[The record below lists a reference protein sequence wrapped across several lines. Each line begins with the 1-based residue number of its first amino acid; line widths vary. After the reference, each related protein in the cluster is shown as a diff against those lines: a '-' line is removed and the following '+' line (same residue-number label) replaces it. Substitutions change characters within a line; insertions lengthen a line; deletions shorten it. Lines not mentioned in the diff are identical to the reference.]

1 MRALR
6 KIRRFS
12 ERRLSA
18 IGCQLSAKPPSADR
32 FVRIVRNL
40 VSSFI
45 AATLVAIADAPVRA
59 QFDAPGPIPTSAI
72 PEEQSDV
79 PIAPPAA
86 PEALLQAQPIEETTP
101 VWEADAANLDGC
113 QVIARIDNQIV
124 LACDVLWK
132 VNSMIEAYQA
142 RMPPDKRVPPEEMQK
157 TREQLMK
164 REIAALLD
172 RKLLYDE
179 FRRNVPQENMPRVEQ
194 ELLKP
199 FEEKEVPEL
208 MKQMDVDNQRDL
220 ERELA
225 RLGSSLADVRR
236 AFNENVI
243 ASEWVRSKVKINE
256 EVSPEEML
264 EYYKAHLAE
273 YEYPTQARWEELM
286 VRKDRFSDPQQ
297 AYVELANLGNEV
309 WQRGTQVAVQGPA
322 FAEIAKVRSDGF
334 TAKDGGVHDWTT
346 KGSLQSAEID
356 AALFTLQLGQM
367 SSIIDSGPAFH
378 IVRVLERKEAGRKP
392 FTEVQGDIRTALKE
406 QRMRAE
412 MSVYIA
418 KLRAD
423 ARIWT
428 AFTGN
433 VSADVLVGRKP
444 GESQRR

>member
-12 ERRLSA
+12 QGRLSA
-18 IGCQLSAKPPSADR
+18 IGFQLSAKPRSADR

-40 VSSFI
+40 LYSI
-45 AATLVAIADAPVRA
+45 LAATFVATAEVPARA

-72 PEEQSDV
+72 PDEQTGAPIV
-79 PIAPPAA
+79 PQTAPQN
-86 PEALLQAQPIEETTP
+86 LLQTQPIEETTP
-101 VWEADAANLDGC
+101 VWEADLANLDGC

-132 VNSMIEAYQA
+132 VNSMIETYQE
-142 RMPPDKRVPPEEMQK
+142 RSPPEKRVPPEQMQA
-157 TREQLMK
+157 TREQLMQ

-199 FEEKEVPEL
+199 FEEKEIPEL
-208 MKQMDVDNQRDL
+208 MKQLDVNNQRDL

-243 ASEWVRSKVKINE
+243 ASEWVRSKVKVNE

-264 EYYKAHLAE
+264 EYYKSHVSD

-286 VRKDRFSDPQQ
+286 VSKDRFNDPQQ
-297 AYVELANLGNEV
+297 AYVELANMGNEV

-322 FAEIAKVRSDGF
+322 FAEIAKVKSDGF
-334 TAKDGGVHDWTT
+334 TAKDGGIHDWTT
-346 KGSLQSAEID
+346 KGALQSAEID
-356 AALFTLQLGQM
+356 TALFTLQVGQM
-367 SSIIDSGPAFH
+367 SHIIDSGPAFH
-378 IVRVLERKEAGRKP
+378 IVRVLERKEAGRRP
-392 FTEVQGDIRTALKE
+392 FTEVQGEIRDALKQ
-406 QRMRAE
+406 QRLRAE
-412 MSVYIA
+412 MGAYLA
-418 KLRAD
+418 ELRSR

-428 AFTGN
+428 VFTGP

-444 GESQRR
+444 GQTQQR